1 MSHTFISYAREDINI
16 AERIVQALAEDD
28 LNTWVDWKNI
38 PKAEDWREGIF
49 RGIEEADSFLFLIS
63 IDSVTSQVCNEEI
76 DHALKNGK
84 RIIPILIG
92 NTKDE
97 RVYKNAHEITNN
109 FIFQHL
115 KSEINRRNFIFC
127 RENLDDF
134 SQSIEQIKTTIRTDY
149 EWLEKHTNLQLKA
162 LEWEKR
168 NKKGG
173 LLSGAVLREAQELI
187 TLSGQKDPQPT
198 DLQRLFVNESQKTES
213 RNRNWILSISG
224 IVIASLTFLAL
235 FANNQRLL
243 ALDNATTA
251 QANLEVA
258 QAAQVEAE
266 NQKATAIA
274 NEEEAKRQANL
285 AIARSLILEAKS
297 LNSGSVE
304 GRLIRGLL
312 GILSL
317 KLSPSKDNLEEVQ
330 SISYTKAIQT
340 IEFSSDNINNYFD
353 VEAISSDGK
362 FTATTSSNGEFQL
375 WDMKS
380 GDRIQL
386 SSIEINNTTF
396 TAFSPDNQYLAIGIG
411 SSSEDNSGI
420 QIYNMESKS
429 NIRTIPMDAQEGP
442 ILFTSDSQYIATFG
456 YINQGNRGFC
466 VWNVLTGIAVNC
478 ILYGGL
484 DGGNTAGATPL
495 AISPDGNFIATA
507 SKEDK
512 TVKLWDVINKQ
523 ELFSY
528 TFNQFATSVIFSHD
542 GKRLIFSGCNNVSS
556 NNSVNCTTSS
566 MKVINIE
573 TLTEDFQMT
582 HEGSMS
588 PIAISPDDQFIASG
602 SFGSDDSVVIW
613 NAVTGNQIS
622 QLEGTINTIAL
633 AFSPNSKYLATGG
646 RSTQIWETATGNL
659 ISELLEQTKY
669 GNGHTIVF
677 SPDSETLIAS
687 EYPNIISVSKIGNPI
702 EIIQITTGGGVYGV
716 NYSSDGKLIALA
728 EYYDQTVRVWD
739 IEKGQ
744 EIFAKILNAPVFYT
758 AFSPD
763 NSLLAAS
770 SNDGTTRIWNINTG
784 NQVLNVQADRD
795 ISPLIFSS
803 DGNQITSG
811 NHTWNI
817 ITSQEAL
824 GSNSNISNIQA
835 YNSSMY
841 IYLTGT
847 TAFVVDRNNGNE
859 IQHKSY
865 SGEITLATLSPNN
878 QFAATSECKE
888 RDEFRN
894 CKISIIH
901 IWDISSGNEYPSL
914 TYPGDVTSIH
924 FSPDSNYIA
933 SSPLIT
939 SDTQGGT
946 IDIWETSTGN
956 KIYSINGSTDL
967 RVAGFSPDGKFI
979 IAIDCVKR
987 DGNCTQEK
995 VRIVRWQIEDII
1007 NIACERMPRNLTQIE
1022 WGQYIGNSLPYQAV
1036 CDNLPIEP

>member
-1 MSHTFISYAREDINI
+1 MSHTFISYAREDINT
-16 AERIVQALAEDD
+16 AEQIVKALAEND
-28 LNTWVDWKNI
+28 LNTWVDWKSI

-92 NTKDE
+92 NTKDG

-134 SQSIEQIKTTIRTDY
+134 SQSIEQIKSTIRTDY
-149 EWLEKHTNLQLKA
+149 KWLEDHTNLQLKA
-162 LEWEKR
+162 LEWKKR

-173 LLSGAVLREAQELI
+173 LLSGTVLREAQELI

-213 RNRNWILSISG
+213 HNRNLVLTISG
-224 IVIASLTFLAL
+224 IVITTLAFLAL

-243 ALDNATTA
+243 ALDNAAT
-251 QANLEVA
+251 A
-258 QAAQVEAE
+258 QAAQLEAE

-274 NEEEAKRQANL
+274 NEEEAKRQANI

-297 LNSGSVE
+297 LNSSSVE

-312 GILSL
+312 GILSM
-317 KLSPSKDNLEEVQ
+317 KLSPSGDGMEEVQ
-330 SISYTKAIQT
+330 NITYTKAIQT
-340 IEFSSDNINNYFD
+340 IELSSDNINDYFY

-362 FTATTSSNGEFQL
+362 YIATTILNGEFQL

-386 SSIEINNTTF
+386 TPREINNVTF
-396 TAFSPDNQYLAIGIG
+396 AAFSPDDQYLAIGIG
-411 SSSEDNSGI
+411 SSSEGDSGI
-420 QIYNMESKS
+420 QVYKIETKNK
-429 NIRTIPMDAQEGP
+429 IQTIPMIAQEGP
-442 ILFTSDSQYIATFG
+442 ILFTSDSQYITTFG
-456 YINQGNRGFC
+456 YINQGDKGFC

-478 ILYGGL
+478 ISYGGINA
-484 DGGNTAGATPL
+484 GYTVGATPI

-507 SKEDK
+507 SNEDK
-512 TVKLWDVINKQ
+512 TVRLWDVNNKQ

-542 GKRLIFSGCNNVSS
+542 GKRLIFSGCNDVSS
-556 NNSVNCTTSS
+556 NDSANCIISS
-566 MKVINIE
+566 IKVIKIE

-602 SFGSDDSVVIW
+602 SFGSNGSVVIW
-613 NAVTGNQIS
+613 NAITGNQIS
-622 QLEGTINTIAL
+622 QLEGTINTIGL
-633 AFSPNSKYLATGG
+633 AFSPDSKYLATGG
-646 RSTQIWETATGNL
+646 RSAQIWESATGNL
-659 ISELLEQTKY
+659 ISELLKQTTEY

-677 SPDSETLIAS
+677 SPDSETLFAS

-702 EIIQITTGGGVYGV
+702 EVKQITTGGGVFGV
-716 NYSSDGKLIALA
+716 NYSPDGKLIAFA

-739 IEKGQ
+739 IDKGQ
-744 EIFAKILNAPVFYT
+744 EVFTRNLDAPVFYT
-758 AFSPD
+758 AFSPN

-770 SNDGTTRIWNINTG
+770 SNDGTIRIWNIDTG
-784 NQVLNVQADRD
+784 DQIFNLQKDKD
-795 ISPLIFSS
+795 ISPLIFSA
-803 DGNQITSG
+803 DGTQIISG
-811 NHTWNI
+811 NHTWDI
-817 ITSQEAL
+817 ITSQEIL
-824 GSNSNISNIQA
+824 GPNSGVFNITS

-841 IYLTGT
+841 IYLTGGI
-847 TAFVVDRNNGNE
+847 AFVVDRNNGNE
-859 IQHKSY
+859 IQHKNY
-865 SGEITLATLSPNN
+865 SSEITLATLSPND
-878 QFAATSECKE
+878 QYAATSECKE
-888 RDEFRN
+888 RDQFRN
-894 CKISIIH
+894 CQISIIH
-901 IWDISSGNEYPSL
+901 IWDILSGEEISSLPYL
-914 TYPGDVTSIH
+914 GDVLSIH
-924 FSPDSNYIA
+924 FSPDGKYIA

-939 SDTQGGT
+939 SDTQDGA
-946 IDIWETSTGN
+946 IDIWDIATR
-956 KIYSINGSTDL
+956 KIIYHLGGSSFL
-967 RVAGFSPDGKFI
+967 RSAGFSPDGDFI
-979 IAIDCVKR
+979 VAIDCEKM
-987 DGNCTQEK
+987 DGNCTQER

-1007 NIACERMPRNLTQIE
+1007 KIACERMPRNLTQIE
-1022 WGQYIGNSLPYQAV
+1022 WDQYIGNSLPYQAV
-1036 CDNLPIEP
+1036 CDNLPIGP